1 MNKQDQLTQVL
12 AQLTVLS
19 DIVRDLQEQ
28 DPPTQGTDPSP
39 ARQDTQLRC
48 VGTTASGSQC
58 KRSAITGTTRCH
70 LHPRDT
76 GTRESKP
83 TQKTVAENTF
93 VGKDAMRKGKGVDT
107 TELAPALE
115 AGITHVA
122 LHSNVGFAKINKAL
136 TQRHGWTITEQ
147 NGTFASREKTGRSV
161 TLTHDVHGTYVH
173 THGKHVA
180 DADDQNWHRTFV
192 KTA

>member
-1 MNKQDQLTQVL
+1 MNKQDQLAQVL
-12 AQLTVLS
+12 AQLDILS
-19 DIVRDLQEQ
+19 DIVRDLQET
-28 DPPTQGTDPSP
+28 DPPVTQEPKTVKI
-39 ARQDTQLRC
+39 QC
-48 VGTTASGSQC
+48 VGVAKNTGKQCTRTAI
-58 KRSAITGTTRCH
+58 AGTTRCH

-76 GTRESKP
+76 DARESKP